1 MVHTGEMT
9 AQNPAPERAK
19 HVPNWLNTA
28 RNVLAGSGCVLL
40 LLGLVLHAADGPATV
55 PIWLGLI
62 SAAAAAGIAIASRPM
77 PVGAR
82 IVTVVAVV
90 AVALVLIDLIN

>member
-1 MVHTGEMT
+1 MT
-9 AQNPAPERAK
+9 EQTQT
-19 HVPNWLNTA
+19 VPNGLKLARTILATA
-28 RNVLAGSGCVLL
+28 GAALL
-40 LLGLVLHAADGPATV
+40 LLGLVLHAADGPASV

-62 SAAAAAGIAIASRPM
+62 SAATAAGIAIASRPM

-90 AVALVLIDLIN
+90 AVALVVVDLIS